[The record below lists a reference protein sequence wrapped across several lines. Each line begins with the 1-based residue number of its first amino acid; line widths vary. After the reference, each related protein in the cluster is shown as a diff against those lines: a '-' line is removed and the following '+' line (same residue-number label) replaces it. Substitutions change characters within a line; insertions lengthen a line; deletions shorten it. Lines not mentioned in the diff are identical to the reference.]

1 MRYQEFKIVEAEDP
15 NAWSQKDLGSV
26 IDWINLHNAAFE
38 DGWDMPIDDPIV
50 ILGLVGDPA
59 LGIMD
64 DWKAFAGDTP
74 KRDTRIKGTRASNM
88 KSGVAAFYD
97 TSTKE
102 LNQNA
107 ALVDDR
113 VRALA
118 DDYGLVHE
126 SMHRAL
132 DMIRE
137 LLGQGLTVSSEAKKW
152 LTNETMGQVGNVQYS
167 VDHCMIYSILH
178 SNSNRYQL
186 AFLRADTDAKKF
198 FNSKWQQSF
207 NDNYVDLAGNSTRK
221 SNSDDFEKY
230 DSEEPITEIGDQMS
244 FYFAMLY
251 TEIGDSVGKYLK
263 TPQFTPAGAGV
274 RPRSRPQPDN
284 PQTTSTISGNPSAM
298 EWLDSIK
305 RLRDQKQLPNTAATV
320 DLLSKDIQQLQKR
333 FLGNEEPKIFTDNY
347 ARTLITLKILKTRPP
362 WYAIKNTIHKKLT
375 GKDIPRSDL
384 SGRGGA
390 NHPPTDGS
398 GAGAVQQYVRSIRD
412 SVKAGTVPNKTQV
425 VSRLQTLTQADRSR
439 VTKFVDQ
446 LLATPNLSNRE
457 IDKGIIWLTSQ

>member
-1 MRYQEFKIVEAEDP
+1 MRYSDFKIAEAEDP
-15 NAWSQKDLGSV
+15 NSWSQKDLGSV
-26 IDWINLHNAAFE
+26 IDWINLHNAAYDE
-38 DGWDMPIDDPIV
+38 GWNMPIDDPIV

-74 KRDTRIKGTRASNM
+74 SRDTRIKGTRASPINNPD
-88 KSGVAAFYD
+88 VAAFYNP
-97 TSTKE
+97 STKE

-107 ALVDDR
+107 ALVDDKIR
-113 VRALA
+113 SFA
-118 DDYGLVHE
+118 DDGGLVHE

-132 DMIRE
+132 DMIRG

-152 LTNETMGQVGNVQYS
+152 LTNETYGQVGNVQYS

-186 AFLRADTDAKKF
+186 AFLGADTDAKKF
-198 FNSKWQQSF
+198 FNRKWQQSF
-207 NDNYVDLAGNSTRK
+207 NDNYVDLAGNSTFK
-221 SNSDDFEKY
+221 SNSDNFEKY
-230 DSEEPITEIGDQMS
+230 SSEEPITEIGDQMS

-251 TEIGDSVGKYLK
+251 KEIGTSVGKYLK
-263 TPQFTPAGAGV
+263 TPRFTPTGAGV

-298 EWLDSIK
+298 KWLDSIK

-347 ARTLITLKILKTRPP
+347 ARTLVAPTFEYGWPAT
-362 WYAIKNTIHKKLT
+362 KNTIHKQLT
-375 GKDIPRSDL
+375 GKAIPSVYP
-384 SGRGGA
+384 SAGSA
-390 NHPPTDGS
+390 AQPTAS
-398 GAGAVQQYVRSIRD
+398 AGPVQQYVRSIRD
-412 SVKAGTVPNKTQV
+412 SVRAGTAPNKAQV
-425 VSRLQTLTQADRSR
+425 VARLQTLTQADRNR
-439 VTKFVDQ
+439 ITTFVDQ
-446 LLATPNLSNRE
+446 MLTKPNLSDANLNT
-457 IDKGIIWLTSQ
+457 GIIWLTNQ